1 MTCFAFSNIHPDCS
15 DYLTHRLMKVGN
27 MFSVT
32 IPDGDSGGLFSTSLQ
47 RLCGIVQADVIPRVF
62 VGMTLAAVAL
72 NSKACTFTIFFITFF
87 SCTIIGRGS
96 RAL

>member
-1 MTCFAFSNIHPDCS
+1 
-15 DYLTHRLMKVGN
+15 

-47 RLCGIVQADVIPRVF
+47 RLCGIVRADVIPRVF

-72 NSKACTFTIFFITFF
+72 NSKTCPFAIFFLPFF
-87 SCTIIGRGS
+87 SHAIIERGS
-96 RAL
+96 PALLSLGLPFVIFA